1 MRVKKLKVLHIISSL
16 GNGGAE
22 NILFQI
28 CAVDQARRHRVIGL
42 GGAGIYGDRLT
53 RAGVSVTCL
62 HLEKNRNLPLGIFRL
77 KSLIKNSQAD
87 LIQTWMYHSDLIGGI
102 SARLAGRIPVIW
114 GVRASDA
121 FLMPGYARLSGL
133 VKVCAA
139 VSRLLPS
146 RIIFNSG
153 QGAQTHIAQGYPAEL
168 CEVVH
173 NGVDS
178 DYFSPDP
185 AARIRIRRSWNLT
198 HSQLILGT
206 VARWDSIKNHALLAE
221 ALHALKATTQK
232 WHAVWIGPGMSQ
244 YNRELIRLLD
254 RFSIRQKVSLLG
266 PTTDLKGAL
275 NGMDLHVLPSRSEG
289 FPNVLAEA
297 MACKTPCVA
306 TSVGDARQILGE
318 TGWTVPSQDPQALAQ
333 AMREALSSM
342 KNRRRWLARRTNCRI
357 RVISQFGIKK
367 MIGAYDKI
375 WTETVGHEQRR
386 KRLLG

>member
-1 MRVKKLKVLHIISSL
+1 MKNKKLKILHIISGL

-28 CAVDQARRHRVIGL
+28 CSADTASQHQVIGL
-42 GGAGIYGDRLT
+42 GGAGMYADRMQ
-53 RAGVSVTCL
+53 RKGVPVTCL
-62 HLEKNRNLPLGIFRL
+62 HFKNLLNLPLGILRL
-77 KSLIKNSQAD
+77 RTIIKNAHAD
-87 LIQTWMYHSDLIGGI
+87 LIQTWMYHADLIGGI

-133 VKVCAA
+133 VEVCAA
-139 VSRLLPS
+139 VSRLIPS
-146 RIIFNSG
+146 RIIFNSRR
-153 QGAQTHIAQGYPAEL
+153 GAQAHIAKGYSAEL

-185 AARIRIRRSWNLT
+185 AARIRIRRSWNLPD
-198 HSQLILGT
+198 SRPVLGT

-221 ALHALKATTQK
+221 ALHALNATTQK

-244 YNRELIRLLD
+244 YNCELIKLLD
-254 RFSIRQKVSLLG
+254 RFSLRRQVSLLG
-266 PTTDLKGAL
+266 PATDMKGVL
-275 NGMDLHVLPSRSEG
+275 NGMDLHVLPSQSEG

-306 TSVGDARQILGE
+306 TSVGDAEQILGK
-318 TGWTVPSQDPQALAQ
+318 TGWTVRAQIPQALAQ
-333 AMREALSSM
+333 AMRQAIGSM
-342 KNRRRWLARRTNCRI
+342 KNRRAWDARRVDCRL
-357 RVISQFGIKK
+357 RVKSQFGTKK
-367 MIGAYDKI
+367 MICAYNNL
-375 WTETVGHEQRR
+375 WARTVKGFQ
-386 KRLLG
+386 KS